1 MTQQDDLYLYHY
13 TTLDAFI
20 SIVKT
25 QEIWASN
32 IFYLNDSAEYHWSV
46 DLARELLEALTREET
61 DEARKQTLGEIRG
74 HLEDVRPG
82 MITRP
87 IFAWCFSE
95 EPDDLSQWRAYGPNG
110 GVAVGFQQAELQNLA
125 TKQGKRGPG
134 FVPEL
139 VKCIYQET
147 EQRQLILDC
156 IKQAAMAEPQGSSR
170 YRLSPRQVN
179 EVRASLLEGTLVRR
193 PIKHPKFENEQEWRL
208 VMLPDPDIEAGPDV
222 EPRLGF
228 RGRNGLV
235 IPYWRFDLDPDK
247 DKRIWRNVR
256 VTIGPSP
263 HPHELKNS
271 VESLLKHY
279 CRGPD
284 EVVPWNVKNSRVPYR
299 YW

>member
-32 IFYLNDSAEYHWSV
+32 IFYLNDIAEYHWAV
-46 DLARELLEALTREET
+46 DLARKLLDILIGDET
-61 DEARKQTLGEIRG
+61 DDARRQTLGKLRG

-82 MITRP
+82 TITKP
-87 IFAWCFSE
+87 VFAWHLSE
-95 EPDDLSQWRAYGPNG
+95 EDDDLSQWRAYGPDG
-110 GVAVGFQQAELQNLA
+110 GVAMGFRQAELHALA
-125 TKQGKRGPG
+125 DKQGLG
-134 FVPEL
+134 FPPEL
-139 VKCIYQET
+139 VECVYEESK
-147 EQRQLILDC
+147 QRELILEC
-156 IKQAAMAEPQGSSR
+156 IDQAVTEEPQR
-170 YRLSPRQVN
+170 WFRSPLPTQQVN
-179 EVRASLLEGTLVRR
+179 ECRAAILEEALVRR
-193 PIKHPKFENEQEWRL
+193 PIKHPKFKNEKEWRL
-208 VMLPDPDIEAGPDV
+208 VMSTGPGIEAGPDV

-228 RGRNGLV
+228 RGRNGLL
-235 IPYWRFDLDPDK
+235 IPYWRFYLDPDK
-247 DKRIWRNVR
+247 DKKMKIWRNVR

-284 EVVPWNVKNSRVPYR
+284 EVVPGNVKNSRVTYR